1 MRNRHPQNLKLGIF
15 TIIGM
20 LIFVAAVYFIGNK
33 QNLFGNNVRVTSV
46 FKNVNG
52 LQAGNNV
59 RYSGVNVGTVKKIN
73 IVNDTSIAVDMA
85 IDHKSF
91 LLIKKNA
98 TAAIS
103 SDGLVGSMVINI
115 IPGDNPGYEPIKPGD
130 TISSI
135 SKVATADMLST
146 LNTTNENAALL
157 TADLLKITNAINNG
171 EGTVGALIKD
181 STMAQNIKQSLAG
194 LRRTTHSASVT
205 FDKLNRKIDGI
216 DFEEGVAGV
225 LFNDSVAAANL
236 SEVIVNLN
244 KSAKE
249 LEEMSRSLNE
259 FSEEIRSGDG
269 TLDYVI
275 NDTTFVNHL
284 EATVRNAEAASKKF
298 DENMEALQHNF
309 LFRGYFRRMERRK
322 AREQEKKNSTD

>member
-1 MRNRHPQNLKLGIF
+1 MRNRNPQNLKLGIF
-15 TIIGM
+15 TIVGI

-33 QNLFGNNVRVTSV
+33 QNLFGNNSHVTSV

-52 LQAGNNV
+52 LQPGNNV
-59 RYSGVNVGTVKKIN
+59 RYAGVNVGTVKKIN

-85 IDHKSF
+85 IDEKSF

-115 IPGDNPGYEPIKPGD
+115 IPGDDPGYTSIKPGD
-130 TISSI
+130 TIGSI

-181 STMAQNIKQSLAG
+181 STMAADIKQSLAG
-194 LRRTTHSASVT
+194 LRRTTYKASVT
-205 FDKLNRKIDGI
+205 IDKLNRKIDGI

-225 LFNDSVAAANL
+225 LFNDSIAAANL
-236 SEVIVNLN
+236 SEVIANLN
-244 KSAKE
+244 SSAKE
-249 LEEMSRSLNE
+249 LEEMSHSLNA
-259 FSEEIRSGDG
+259 FSEEIRSGEG

-275 NDTTFVNHL
+275 NDTTFVKHL

-309 LFRGYFRRMERRK
+309 LFRGYFRRLERRK
-322 AREQEKKNSTD
+322 AKAEEKK